1 MTRIDFRLPSLGADM
16 ESAILTEWLK
26 KPGDAIRRGEAI
38 AVVET
43 AKGLIDVECYH
54 DCTLAQIVVTPGTK
68 VPVGAAL
75 AQIDCEGVVIPEP
88 VLPSMPPPGPAV
100 GPRPATAGAAMPPP
114 TAVSA
119 PTPPGGAPS
128 PPPRTS
134 PAVAHHRPISPAA
147 RRRAHELGVDLA
159 VLQQTGAT
167 GVIHIE
173 EVERFA
179 ARGTHPVVQAA
190 PASGAVPA
198 GAVPDAR
205 TSMRAAIGAAMA
217 RSKREIP
224 HYYLRQSVDF
234 APARGWLL
242 NYNSRV
248 AVSERLLDTVLLI
261 KAVASAAASVEGF
274 NGYFREQRF
283 EPSPT
288 VNVGTAIALRGGGL
302 VAPAL
307 LDADRKDLA
316 TLMRELSDLVTRV
329 RTGHMRSGEFT
340 APTITL
346 TSLGN
351 DGADCLYP
359 IINPPQVA
367 ILGAGAV
374 TDRPWVVNGQLLV
387 RPVLDLTL
395 AGDHRVTDGRTGS
408 RFLRAV
414 ADLLAT
420 PEKL

>member
-16 ESAILTEWLK
+16 ESATLTEWLK
-26 KPGDAIRRGEAI
+26 KPGDSIHRGEAI

-43 AKGLIDVECYH
+43 AKGLIDVECYY
-54 DCTLAQIVVTPGTK
+54 DGTVAQIVVMPGTK
-68 VPVGAAL
+68 VPVGATL
-75 AQIDCEGVVIPEP
+75 AQIDCEAAEGVVIPAT
-88 VLPSMPPPGPAV
+88 VLPSTAPASRAAEPRSATPGSAVPTGPASPAV
-100 GPRPATAGAAMPPP
+100 G
-114 TAVSA
+114 
-119 PTPPGGAPS
+119 
-128 PPPRTS
+128 TS
-134 PAVAHHRPISPAA
+134 PAVARHRPTSPAA

-159 VLQQTGAT
+159 ALQQTGAT

-179 ARGTHPVVQAA
+179 AQGTHPAVQAA
-190 PASGAVPA
+190 PPA
-198 GAVPDAR
+198 GAVADAR

-217 RSKREIP
+217 RSKRELP
-224 HYYLRQSVDF
+224 HYYLRHSVDF
-234 APARGWLL
+234 APARAWLL
-242 NYNSRV
+242 GYNSRV

-283 EPSPT
+283 EPSRT

-316 TLMRELSDLVTRV
+316 TLMKDLSDLVTRV

-346 TSLGN
+346 TSLGD

-367 ILGAGAV
+367 ILGAGAI
-374 TDRPWVVNGQLLV
+374 TERPWAVNGQLLV
-387 RPVLDLTL
+387 RPVLELTL
-395 AGDHRVTDGRTGS
+395 AADHRVTDGRAGS
-408 RFLRAV
+408 HFLRVV

>member
-54 DCTLAQIVVTPGTK
+54 DCTLAQIVVMPGTK
-68 VPVGAAL
+68 VPVGTAL
-75 AQIDCEGVVIPEP
+75 ARIDCEASEGVALPEA
-88 VLPSMPPPGPAV
+88 VLPSQAPAGRPVEAPPIA
-100 GPRPATAGAAMPPP
+100 AGAA
-114 TAVSA
+114 T
-119 PTPPGGAPS
+119 
-128 PPPRTS
+128 PRTVVS
-134 PAVAHHRPISPAA
+134 GAHRRQISPAA

-159 VLQQTGAT
+159 ALQQSGPE
-167 GVIHIE
+167 GVIHVE
-173 EVERFA
+173 AVERFA
-179 ARGTHPVVQAA
+179 AQSASP
-190 PASGAVPA
+190 PAQVATPPPT
-198 GAVPDAR
+198 PDLRA
-205 TSMRAAIGAAMA
+205 SMREAIGAAMA

-224 HYYLRQSVDF
+224 HYYLRQTVDF
-234 APARGWLL
+234 APSRDWLL
-242 NYNSRV
+242 GYNSRV
-248 AVSERLLDTVLLI
+248 AVSERLLDAVLLI
-261 KAVASAAASVEGF
+261 KAVASAAASIEGF
-274 NGYFREQRF
+274 NGYFREHRF
-283 EPSPT
+283 EPSRA

-367 ILGAGAV
+367 IIGSGAL
-374 TDRPWVVNGQLLV
+374 TDRPWVVNGQLTV
-387 RPVLDLTL
+387 RPVLELTL
-395 AGDHRVTDGRTGS
+395 AGDHRVTDGRAGS

-414 ADLLAT
+414 AERLAT